1 MEFRELVDV
10 ASFVHFTCFMWKSGK
25 FRQWYPARYGKD
37 VGRLDQ
43 MGEQLKKQA
52 PELMK
57 MRVHSVQPTD
67 YNYMNVYLY

>member
-1 MEFRELVDV
+1 MQFSELVDV
-10 ASFVHFTCFMWKSGK
+10 TSYVHYTCFVWNAGK
-25 FRQWYPARYGKD
+25 FRQWQPARYGKD

>member
-1 MEFRELVDV
+1 MHFCELLD
-10 ASFVHFTCFMWKSGK
+10 AAPYVHYTCFTWKSGK

-37 VGRLDQ
+37 VGVLDQ
-43 MGEQLKKQA
+43 IGAQLKKQA
-52 PELMK
+52 PDLMK

>member
-1 MEFRELVDV
+1 MEFSELVDV
-10 ASFVHFTCFMWKSGK
+10 TSYVHYTCFTWKSGK

-43 MGEQLKKQA
+43 IGEQLKKQA

>member
-10 ASFVHFTCFMWKSGK
+10 ASFVHFTCFTWNAGK

-43 MGEQLKKQA
+43 IGEQLKKQA